1 MRITHLVVSP
11 QFHGTERYVVDVA
24 SGLAARGHD
33 VTVVGG
39 DPAVMAS
46 LLPPTVRRRPGHDG
60 RSALASLVGAG
71 RQDVVHAHLLRSER
85 IATLAAPATRARPV
99 VTEHLARIEP
109 SGALGRAQERLLS
122 RTSRQR
128 IAVSHAIADGLHRH
142 RRRASVLHNGV
153 TSVPSLRT
161 SPPSGSRTAF
171 APTVLVGQRLHHS
184 KDTATALRAWALSGL
199 ADDGWRLQVAGEGPQ
214 RQALDAL
221 VADLGVRGSVDMLG
235 WRSDLHSLMATSDV
249 FLASAVVE
257 PLGLSVLEAMAR
269 ALPVVASTATGH
281 LETVGSVPGA
291 RLFTAGDAEACAG
304 QLRALASDAEGRRRY
319 GDELRTVQRA
329 SFDVEHH
336 LDALEDL
343 YTKGKP

>member
-24 SGLAARGHD
+24 SGLAERGHD

-60 RSALASLVGAG
+60 HSALVSLVGAG

-128 IAVSHAIADGLHRH
+128 IAVSHAIADDLHGNRC
-142 RRRASVLHNGV
+142 RATVLHNGV
-153 TSVPSLRT
+153 TSVPAPST
-161 SPPSGSRTAF
+161 PQEPPSRVAGP
-171 APTVLVGQRLHHS
+171 PTVLVGQRLHHS

-199 ADDGWRLQVAGEGPQ
+199 ADDGWRLLVAGEGPQ
-214 RQALDAL
+214 RHALEAL
-221 VADLGVRGSVDMLG
+221 VADLDVGDSVDLLG
-235 WRSDLHSLMATSDV
+235 WRADLHSLMASSDV

-269 ALPVVASTATGH
+269 GVPVVASTATGH
-281 LETVGSVPGA
+281 LETVGSAPGA
-291 RLFTAGDAEACAG
+291 RLFLAGDAGACAEE
-304 QLRALASDAEGRRRY
+304 LRALASDAEARRRY
-319 GDELRTVQRA
+319 GDELRAVQRA